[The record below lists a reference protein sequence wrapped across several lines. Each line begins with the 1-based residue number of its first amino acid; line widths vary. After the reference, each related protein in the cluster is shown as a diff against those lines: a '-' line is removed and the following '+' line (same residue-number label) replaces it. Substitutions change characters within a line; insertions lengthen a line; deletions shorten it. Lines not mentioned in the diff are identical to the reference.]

1 MERGDRAL
9 WIALGGTAAA
19 VALLAVMFQLAV
31 PEAVS
36 APTPRVGEASA
47 SERPRSRPT
56 RYSAGAQ
63 RRRARVF
70 AAERGAV
77 GFRRLGE
84 PEPGEW
90 LFHFREPGQTAEEY
104 AARVVNRK
112 NAERRLLHLQP
123 YSDLAPHQLAILEPM
138 RAHTAIFF
146 DSETVLLPAHAPEP
160 RWLDARRR
168 QYNADRIVAS
178 LAERVPASSLGL
190 FGLMGSDLYGLGLN
204 FVFGEALLSE
214 RAGIY
219 SVHRFGR
226 EPRPLLRRALKL
238 ASHEIGHLFGIQHC
252 VFYECVMNG
261 TNSLAETDRRPLH
274 LCPVCRAKLQGN
286 LRFDPVKRYR
296 ALAAFYRKHS
306 LVEEAAFAEARAA
319 ELAR

>member
-19 VALLAVMFQLAV
+19 VALTALVFQLTV
-31 PEAVS
+31 GEAVS
-36 APTPRVGEASA
+36 APSPRTPQVSSA
-47 SERPRSRPT
+47 EKPASRPT
-56 RYSAGAQ
+56 RFSAGA
-63 RRRARVF
+63 RRRREKVF
-70 AAERGAV
+70 AAERGA
-77 GFRRLGE
+77 GAFQRLPE
-84 PEPGEW
+84 PAPGEW
-90 LFHFREPGQTAEEY
+90 LYHFREPGQTAEEY

-123 YSDLAPHQLAILEPM
+123 FNDLAPHQLAILEPM
-138 RAHTAIFF
+138 RAHTALFF
-146 DSETVLLPAHAPEP
+146 DSETVLLPARAPEP
-160 RWLDARRR
+160 RWLDTRRG
-168 QYNADRIVAS
+168 QYNADRIVAR
-178 LAERVPASSLGL
+178 LAEQVPATSLGL

-204 FVFGEALLSE
+204 FVFGEALLTE

-226 EPRPLLRRALKL
+226 EPKPLLRRALKL
-238 ASHEIGHLFGIQHC
+238 ASHEIGHLFGVQHC

-286 LRFDPVKRYR
+286 LRFEPVKRYR
-296 ALAAFYRKHS
+296 ALAAFYRKHA
-306 LVEEAAFAEARAA
+306 LLEEAAFAEARAA